1 MTFYR
6 ADADMNGNVNVYELN
21 VVGETPKCYY
31 VKWWMT
37 KPKRILKDAKNS
49 WAKES
54 RILALESLI
63 IRRKLY
69 MDILQRKLSA
79 SRIAIQ
85 NAKWMIEEEKKKY
98 E

>member
-1 MTFYR
+1 MKFYR

-49 WAKES
+49 WAKQS

-85 NAKWMIEEEKKKY
+85 NAKWMIEQEKNK
-98 E
+98 